1 MSKGVKTNPFANPQ
15 LDRPKRAF
23 AALTK
28 VIDMENE
35 KTNPDKDLLN
45 DLEELRDEITDAIV
59 RISTKNV
66 DLLDKLRDYA
76 DWLKESNKDNIEYED
91 ETEADSKKE

>member
-45 DLEELRDEITDAIV
+45 ELEELRDEITDAIV
-59 RISTKNV
+59 RISMTSAQ
-66 DLLDKLRDYA
+66 DKLREYV
-76 DWLKESNKDNIEYED
+76 DWLKESNNGNIEYED
-91 ETEADSKKE
+91 ETKADSKKE

>member
-35 KTNPDKDLLN
+35 KTNPDKELLN
-45 DLEELRDEITDAIV
+45 ELEELRDEITDAIV
-59 RISTKNV
+59 RISMTSAQ
-66 DLLDKLRDYA
+66 DKLREYV
-76 DWLKESNKDNIEYED
+76 DWLKKSNNGNIEYED
-91 ETEADSKKE
+91 ETKADSKKE